1 MRRSEDCEGRSDGSV
16 LSLITDQ
23 LGDPNDKQRN
33 KKGGGGWTKRGIEV
47 GEGQKG
53 RRRATEIRPFIE
65 AVHDSKAGE
74 YSSPKLYKS
83 PAIIQKVL
91 L

>member
-1 MRRSEDCEGRSDGSV
+1 MLGRSEDCEGRSDGSV

-33 KKGGGGWTKRGIEV
+33 KRGGGGGLKGASKLGEEQKR
-47 GEGQKG
+47 

-65 AVHDSKAGE
+65 AVHD
-74 YSSPKLYKS
+74 
-83 PAIIQKVL
+83 
-91 L
+91 